1 MSTVMV
7 RVEQV
12 YGQDTVYPANEN
24 ARLFTLMTGCKT
36 LRASDLA
43 RIKALGFKITEE
55 QRVSDVLKGVVSDG

>member
-12 YGQDTVYPANEN
+12 YGQDTAYPANEN

-43 RIKALGFKITEE
+43 RIKALGFDIVEE
-55 QRVSDVLKGVVSDG
+55 RRVSDMLKGVVSA

>member
-1 MSTVMV
+1 MNTVMV

-12 YGQDTVYPANEN
+12 YGQDTAYPANEN

-43 RIKALGFKITEE
+43 RIKALGFDIVEDR
-55 QRVSDVLKGVVSDG
+55 RVSDMLKGVVSDG